1 MQAVLFTLLE
11 WFQPAATGGGGGGG
25 GGAGDGA
32 SAIPGGCEGGMG
44 STMPMI
50 LAMMAIFYFMLIRP
64 QQKRQKEQDQML
76 TALRK
81 GVKVRTTGGI
91 LGEIFSIEDREV
103 VLVLQ
108 DNRTKINVLRSNI
121 AGVEPDPSAK
131 KAEGDDKKQKQKSK
145 EDEG

>member
-1 MQAVLFTLLE
+1 
-11 WFQPAATGGGGGGG
+11 
-25 GGAGDGA
+25 
-32 SAIPGGCEGGMG
+32 MG

>member
-1 MQAVLFTLLE
+1 MHVVLFTLLE

-25 GGAGDGA
+25 GGGGA
-32 SAIPGGCEGGMG
+32 AAAPTGCEGGMG
-44 STMPMI
+44 TMPMI

-76 TALRK
+76 GGLRK

-131 KAEGDDKKQKQKSK
+131 KAEGDDKKQKSK

>member
-1 MQAVLFTLLE
+1 ME
-11 WFQPAATGGGGGGG
+11 
-25 GGAGDGA
+25 
-32 SAIPGGCEGGMG
+32 
-44 STMPMI
+44 TMPMI

-76 TALRK
+76 SALRK
-81 GVKVRTTGGI
+81 GAKVRTTGGI

-131 KAEGDDKKQKQKSK
+131 KAEDDDKKQKSQQKSK